1 LSGGLSNGPLQN
13 VAPIEENYAAVGHLL
28 SSDSKRSVDLEDTK
42 DVSTSVLDV
51 NQSVQPSPS
60 MSRLHISAVEPI
72 PTPSLEAHSN
82 GDICST
88 EHDFEN
94 QQTAGVQGTSF
105 FFQLELHFFSFVLL
119 FTPFS
124 NISIL
129 LVSYQLSSSVRP
141 CGSMRHLATVCQQLN
156 VSQKDTFNSEH
167 TFSYAC
173 LTGKN
178 RSTYL
183 SNINRELFCHYIQLV
198 YQ

>member
-1 LSGGLSNGPLQN
+1 LSGGLSNDPSQH
-13 VAPIEENYAAVGHLL
+13 VAPIEENYAAVGHFL
-28 SSDSKRSVDLEDTK
+28 SSDSKRSADLEDTK

-60 MSRLHISAVEPI
+60 ISRLHISAVEPI

-88 EHDFEN
+88 EHDEN

-124 NISIL
+124 NISII

-141 CGSMRHLATVCQQLN
+141 CGSMHCLATVYQQLN

-167 TFSYAC
+167 TFA
-173 LTGKN
+173 
-178 RSTYL
+178 
-183 SNINRELFCHYIQLV
+183 
-198 YQ
+198 